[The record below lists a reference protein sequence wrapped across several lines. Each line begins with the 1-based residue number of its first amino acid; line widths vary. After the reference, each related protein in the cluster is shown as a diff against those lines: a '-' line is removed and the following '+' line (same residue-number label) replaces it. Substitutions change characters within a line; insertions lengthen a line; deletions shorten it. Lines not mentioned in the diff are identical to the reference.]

1 MNKLLAL
8 LNCVNLIFIN
18 ILINFTLLCQ
28 IDDDFMAHY
37 QLSYGFNSSDNSAV
51 NINITNTLKTNTD
64 GAQSIE
70 NKSESTLDASGVKS
84 EPEKRKLQQPSEPSK
99 LINFFLIFTL
109 S

>member
-1 MNKLLAL
+1 MR
-8 LNCVNLIFIN
+8 
-18 ILINFTLLCQ
+18 Q

-51 NINITNTLKTNTD
+51 NINSTNTN
-64 GAQSIE
+64 GIQSIE

-84 EPEKRKLQQPSEPSK
+84 EPEKRKLPQPSEPSK
-99 LINFFLIFTL
+99 LINLFLTLFFLIFTI